1 MRIASNGRILFPVK
15 SVISNDGVTINTFT
29 IYDPD
34 TMSDTVYT
42 AGDIN
47 AWVGFTIYV
56 KYTAASIVTYLPA
69 GYAAVG
75 VADSTFYV
83 QEPAKVVNPLVAGGA
98 EIMDSILP
106 VEGYIIATKE

>member
-1 MRIASNGRILFPVK
+1 MKKKKENSKNSSFKKIHKHLKDFMLDEDGFASK
-15 SVISNDGVTINTFT
+15 
-29 IYDPD
+29 
-34 TMSDTVYT
+34 
-42 AGDIN
+42 
-47 AWVGFTIYV
+47 
-56 KYTAASIVTYLPA
+56 AASIVTYLPA